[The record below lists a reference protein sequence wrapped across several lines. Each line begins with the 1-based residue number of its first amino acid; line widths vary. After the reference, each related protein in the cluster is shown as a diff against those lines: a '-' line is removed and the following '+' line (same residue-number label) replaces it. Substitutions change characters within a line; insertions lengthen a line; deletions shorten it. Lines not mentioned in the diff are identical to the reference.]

1 MAFDAFL
8 KIEGIAGES
17 TDQQHK
23 DEIDVLSWSW
33 GATQAIASGGS
44 GGGTA
49 GKVSMQDFHFTT
61 RVNKASPLLF
71 ETCASGKHID
81 TATLSVRK
89 AGDRAYDYIK
99 ITLSDVLVS
108 GYLPAGAPDDAAS
121 EEVSLN
127 FAKIEFEY
135 VPQNADGSLA
145 SSIKRIFDVAAN
157 RIG

>member
-8 KIEGIAGES
+8 KLDGIDGES

-23 DEIDVLSWSW
+23 GEIDVLSWSW
-33 GATQAIASGGS
+33 GATQAIATGTGGGS
-44 GGGTA
+44 TA
-49 GKVSMQDFHFTT
+49 GKVSMQDFHFVS
-61 RVNKASPLLF
+61 RVNKASPKLF
-71 ETCASGKHID
+71 ESCASGKHID

-89 AGDRAYDYIK
+89 GGDRAFDYIK
-99 ITLSDVLVS
+99 ITMSNVLVS

-135 VPQNADGSLA
+135 VPQSTDGSVLG
-145 SSIKRIFDVAAN
+145 SIKTVFDVAAN
-157 RIG
+157 KIA

>member
-8 KIEGIAGES
+8 KIEGIDGES

-23 DEIDVLSWSW
+23 GEIDVFSWSW
-33 GATQAIASGGS
+33 GATQAIAAGTG

-61 RVNKASPLLF
+61 RVNKASPVLF
-71 ETCASGKHID
+71 ASCASGKHID

-89 AGDRAYDYIK
+89 AGDRSYDYIK

-135 VPQNADGSLA
+135 VPQNADGSVA
-145 SSIKRIFDVAAN
+145 SSVKSSFDVAAN
-157 RIG
+157 KIA